1 MLERRRLRIAVSGL
15 VLWLRDP
22 LYGEVIK
29 QVVWRRHSIPIRSE
43 RMPCISGPLSTHFLS
58 SILTCAEKAR

>member
-1 MLERRRLRIAVSGL
+1 MLEKRRLRIAVSGL

-29 QVVWRRHSIPIRSE
+29 QVVGRRQN
-43 RMPCISGPLSTHFLS
+43 LSLYPHPQR
-58 SILTCAEKAR
+58 ADAVH